1 MLIVV
6 VSSIIIIN
14 NGNPLG
20 QVLQRL
26 SLRSPTVVGCFLGVF
41 YHIRVE
47 IRIPSV
53 FFSDLVPVQR
63 SYIFW
68 GPRNLGTTST
78 IHRVAQCW
86 SRAQRPVASTRR
98 CSFISGGR
106 STRTTCCPFIK
117 VPKREKH
124 THLLVTQ

>member
-41 YHIRVE
+41 YHIRVKSE
-47 IRIPSV
+47 SLLFSSQIWFQCKGRTFFGVHETLELQVQSTEWLSVGAGLSVQSPAPGSVPSALV
-53 FFSDLVPVQR
+53 DDLPEQ
-63 SYIFW
+63 
-68 GPRNLGTTST
+68 
-78 IHRVAQCW
+78 RVA
-86 SRAQRPVASTRR
+86 P
-98 CSFISGGR
+98 
-106 STRTTCCPFIK
+106 
-117 VPKREKH
+117 
-124 THLLVTQ
+124 L